1 MLSLDGRS
9 LMAEEIC
16 AFIANIAKCHYEAHI
31 GMSHKEVIQPM
42 KQLTLATSKQCDNHL
57 NYLVRMKKI
66 PELKSHGRV
75 QRAQAMTTKHS
86 CIQIEQQLCWH
97 N

>member
-1 MLSLDGRS
+1 MS
-9 LMAEEIC
+9 EEMH
-16 AFIANIAKCHYEAHI
+16 AFIADIAKCRDKAQI
-31 GMSHKEVIQPM
+31 GMPHKEVIQLM